1 MLWVKK
7 CHIKV
12 NKQKGSHNA
21 GTINTGLLMNVSAII

>member
-21 GTINTGLLMNVSAII
+21 GTTNTGILRNASVII